1 MRRRQVLLAA
11 TGMLLARG
19 ARAAGY
25 PARPINLI
33 VPYGPGGGVGI
44 NARALQPYLEKQLHQ
59 TIIVDFKPGA
69 GGIMGFTLGAHA
81 RPDGYTLTMVTS
93 SITAAPWLIPHVD
106 YTPEDYSYLGQVT
119 FVPNMLIVNA
129 ESPYHTLSDLIAA
142 MKRKP
147 GELATGFESSWPSP
161 DVAQAVFFARAGVKG
176 KVVPGFGGGAER
188 IASLLGNHLDFSFNN
203 LNEALPL
210 YQAKRI
216 RVLAIS
222 GATRAPDMP
231 EVPTFREQGLDIAI
245 GVWRT
250 LAGPKGLPDAVVQTV
265 SGALKTALQD
275 PTLKADFAK
284 VGLSTDYLDPVATRE
299 LVMREYAALGKLF
312 TELGINIKTKS

>member
-1 MRRRQVLLAA
+1 MQRRQVLLAA
-11 TGMLLARG
+11 GGVLLARG
-19 ARAAGY
+19 ADAAGY
-25 PARPINLI
+25 PTRPINLI

-44 NARALQPYLEKQLHQ
+44 NARALQPYLEKQLDQ

-93 SITAAPWLIPHVD
+93 SITAAPWLLQHID
-106 YTPEDYSYLGQVT
+106 YTPEDYSYIGQVT
-119 FVPNMLIVNA
+119 FVPNMIIVNA
-129 ESPYHTLSDLIAA
+129 ESPYHTLADLIAA

-161 DVAQAVFFARAGVKG
+161 DVAQVVFFARAGVKG
-176 KVVPGFGGGAER
+176 KVVPGYGGGAER

-203 LNEALPL
+203 LNETLPL

-222 GATRAPDMP
+222 GAARVPDMP
-231 EVPTFREQGLDIAI
+231 EVPTFRELGYDVAI

-250 LAGPKGLPDAVVQTV
+250 LAGPKGLPEPIVQTV
-265 SGALKTALQD
+265 TGALKSVLQQPALH
-275 PTLKADFAK
+275 ADFAK
-284 VGLSTDYLDPVATRE
+284 TGLSADYLDPVATRA
-299 LVMREYAALGKLF
+299 LVMREYEALGKLF
-312 TELGINIKTKS
+312 TELGINVRTKS

>member
-1 MRRRQVLLAA
+1 MKAPSANQRGAAMRRRQILLAA
-11 TGMLLARG
+11 GSALLTRQAM
-19 ARAAGY
+19 AAGY
-25 PARPINLI
+25 PMRPINLI

-44 NARALQPYLEKQLHQ
+44 NARALQPYLEKQLNQ
-59 TIIVDFKPGA
+59 TI
-69 GGIMGFTLGAHA
+69 LGAHA

-106 YTPEDYSYLGQVT
+106 YTPEDYSYIGQVT

-129 ESPYHTLSDLIAA
+129 DSPYHTLADLIAA
-142 MKRKP
+142 MKQKP

-203 LNEALPL
+203 LNETLPL
-210 YQAKRI
+210 YQAQRI

-222 GATRAPDMP
+222 GAIRVPDMP
-231 EVPTFREQGLDIAI
+231 EVPTFRELGFDVAI

-250 LAGPKGLPDAVVQTV
+250 LAGPKGLPAPVVQTLTN
-265 SGALKTALQD
+265 ALKTALQD
-275 PTLKADFAK
+275 PTLKTDFAK
-284 VGLSTDYLDPVATRE
+284 VGLSTDYLDPDATRA

-312 TELGINIKTKS
+312 TELGINIKTKA

>member
-1 MRRRQVLLAA
+1 MRRRQILLAA
-11 TGMLLARG
+11 GSTLLARG
-19 ARAAGY
+19 AKAAGY
-25 PARPINLI
+25 PARPVTLI

-44 NARALQPYLEKQLHQ
+44 NARAVQPYLEKQLNQ
-59 TIIVDFKPGA
+59 TIIVEFKPGA

-93 SITAAPWLIPHVD
+93 SITAAPWLVPHID
-106 YTPEDYSYLGQVT
+106 YTPEDYSYIGQVT

-129 ESPYHTLSDLIAA
+129 DSPYHSLADLIAA
-142 MKRKP
+142 MKQKP
-147 GELATGFESSWPSP
+147 GELAVGFESSWPSP
-161 DVAQAVFFARAGVKG
+161 DVAQVVFFARAGVKA

-203 LNEALPL
+203 LNEALPM

-222 GATRAPDMP
+222 GTARVVQMPD
-231 EVPTFREQGLDIAI
+231 VPTFRELGLDVAI
-245 GVWRT
+245 GVWRS

-265 SGALKTALQD
+265 TGALKAALQD
-275 PTLKADFAK
+275 PALQTDFAK
-284 VGLSTDYLDPVATRE
+284 VGLSTDYLDPVATRT
-299 LVMREYAALGKLF
+299 LVMHEYENLGKLF
-312 TELGINIKTKS
+312 TELGINIRSKS